1 LSDVFFGTVKFFNNE
16 RDFGFVVRDDNA
28 GAADVFVG
36 AEGRGLHAGDHVQ
49 FEIELGRDKRQRA
62 VNVKVRRAANEGLGA
77 AARRDDVWRHDGI
90 I

>member
-16 RDFGFVVRDDNA
+16 RDFGFIVRDDNA
-28 GAADVFVG
+28 GAGDVFVG
-36 AEGRGLHAGDHVQ
+36 AEGRGLHAGDQVQ

-62 VNVKVRRAANEGLGA
+62 VNVRLRRVADGA
-77 AARRDDVWRHDGI
+77 AAARERVWRHDGI